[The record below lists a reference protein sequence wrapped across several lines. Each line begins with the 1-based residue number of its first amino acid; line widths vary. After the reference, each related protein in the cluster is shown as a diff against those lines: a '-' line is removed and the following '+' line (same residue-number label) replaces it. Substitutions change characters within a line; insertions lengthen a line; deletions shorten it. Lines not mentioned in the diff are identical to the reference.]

1 MQLRNPTI
9 SVQFSGKE
17 TEYTYRTDKL
27 FPPALIEIGDR
38 VVVPGK
44 VKDNGELSLSI
55 ATVTRLSG
63 ITPLDEKTLPIVSHL
78 SKHQISAIKAFVTA
92 MPKVTA

>member
-1 MQLRNPTI
+1 MQISNPTI
-9 SVQFSGKE
+9 SVQFTGKE

-27 FPPALIEIGDR
+27 LPATLIEVGDR

-44 VKDNGELSLSI
+44 IKDNGELSLSI
-55 ATVTRLSG
+55 ATVTRLTG
-63 ITPLDEKTLPIVSHL
+63 VTPLDEKTLPIVQHIP
-78 SKHQISAIKAFVTA
+78 KAQIASIKAFVEA

>member
-1 MQLRNPTI
+1 MLSNPTI
-9 SVQFSGKE
+9 SVQFTGKE

-27 FPPALIEIGDR
+27 LPAAIIEVGDR

-55 ATVTRLSG
+55 ATVTRLMG
-63 ITPLDEKTLPIVSHL
+63 VTPLDEKTLPIVAHIR
-78 SKHQISAIKAFVTA
+78 KEQIGYTKAFVEA
-92 MPKVTA
+92 MAKVVA